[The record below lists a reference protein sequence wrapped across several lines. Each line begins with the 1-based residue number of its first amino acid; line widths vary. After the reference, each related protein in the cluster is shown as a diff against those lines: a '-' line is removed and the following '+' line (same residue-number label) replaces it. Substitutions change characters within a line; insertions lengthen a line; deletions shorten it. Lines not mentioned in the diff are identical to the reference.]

1 MPDGDF
7 SQAIMGGMGAGGGP
21 PGGGPMGPGGGAP
34 PPGAGPPG
42 AGPPGPGGPPGAGPQ
57 GDPVQAI
64 QMALTLLTVKMS
76 ELGLTESANKAV
88 NIVAKAL
95 QNLMKQSPGGRQ
107 GSVMQGAVP
116 PAPPAGVGPMPGAN
130 VA

>member
-1 MPDGDF
+1 MPDGQDF
-7 SQAIMGGMGAGGGP
+7 SQSIMAGMGAGGGP
-21 PGGGPMGPGGGAP
+21 PGGGGPMGPGGGAP
-34 PPGAGPPG
+34 PPGGGGPPPG
-42 AGPPGPGGPPGAGPQ
+42 AGPPGGGGMPQ

-95 QNLMKQSPGGRQ
+95 QNLMKSSPQGRQ
-107 GSVMQGAVP
+107 GAVMQGAVP
-116 PAPPAGVGPMPGAN
+116 PAGPPGVGGMPGAN

>member
-1 MPDGDF
+1 MPDGQGDF
-7 SQAIMGGMGAGGGP
+7 SAAIMGAGGGA
-21 PGGGPMGPGGGAP
+21 PGGGAPMGPGGGAP
-34 PPGAGPPG
+34 PPGG
-42 AGPPGPGGPPGAGPQ
+42 GGPPGAAGPPGGGGGPQ

-95 QNLMKQSPGGRQ
+95 QNLMKSSPQGRQ
-107 GSVMQGAVP
+107 GAVMQGAVP
-116 PAPPAGVGPMPGAN
+116 PAGPTGTGPLPGAN